1 MSLTAF
7 GQTDSVPWKREY
19 GKFITN
25 CFASPIV
32 HQTKAEWDE
41 GTKSVRLSWPPVPP
55 PVNEVHILRWHES
68 SMTNKV
74 GRKGLIFDGFIT
86 VHRDVNVFCDTSAK
100 KNSEFVYS
108 VVTETSCGTS
118 HGDETPYGFSEE
130 KKAYHHFIT
139 NLTIAPSARG
149 PIPIPPRA
157 ERMNQQTNK

>member
-1 MSLTAF
+1 MSMTAF
-7 GQTDSVPWKREY
+7 GQPDSVPWTREY

-32 HQTKAEWDE
+32 HQTKAEWNE
-41 GTKSVRLSWPPVPP
+41 AGKGVQLSWPPV
-55 PVNEVHILRWHES
+55 NAVHVLRWHES
-68 SMTNKV
+68 ENTNKV
-74 GRKGLIFDGFIT
+74 GRKGLIFDGFVTI
-86 VHRDVNVFCDTSAK
+86 HRDVNTFLDTSAK

-108 VVTETSCGTS
+108 VITETSCGTS
-118 HGDETPYGFSEE
+118 YGDQTQYGFSEE